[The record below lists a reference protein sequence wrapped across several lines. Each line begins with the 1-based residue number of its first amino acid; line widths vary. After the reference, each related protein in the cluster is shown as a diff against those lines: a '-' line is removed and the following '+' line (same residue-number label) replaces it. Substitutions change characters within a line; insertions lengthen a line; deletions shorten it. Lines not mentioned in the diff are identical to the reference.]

1 MCGVIAFVSTT
12 EKQNPAQFLVE
23 ALKRLEYRGYDSW
36 GVASGEDMNLVKKA
50 GRISGVSFADG
61 EVQPAFAG
69 LGHTRWA
76 THGGV
81 TDENAHPHLDCTGK
95 IAVVHN
101 GIIENWEELRIELE
115 ERGHTF
121 SSETDTEVVAHLVE
135 EAINHK
141 PVAISQFTEAVRQVF
156 NQLEGLNA
164 IVAYCPQL
172 RLDVESSKL
181 LGGAVRRPDETS
193 DLASAG
199 TFGPVIVGFRNGS
212 PMIVGVGEGESFLA
226 SDIPAFF
233 PYP

>member
-12 EKQNPAQFLVE
+12 EKQNPAQFLVD

-36 GVASGEDMNLVKKA
+36 GVAYGGGPDVAKKT
-50 GRISGVSFADG
+50 GRISGINFSDS
-61 EVQPAFAG
+61 EVEPAFAG

-81 TDENAHPHLDCTGK
+81 TDANAHPHLDCTGQ

-101 GIIENWEELRIELE
+101 GIVENWEELKEGLV

-121 SSETDTEVVAHLVE
+121 RSETDTEVVSHLIE
-135 EAINHK
+135 ERINSEQLSINK
-141 PVAISQFTEAVRQVF
+141 FVEAVRQVF

-164 IVAYCPQL
+164 IVVYLPQL
-172 RLDVESSKL
+172 R
-181 LGGAVRRPDETS
+181 A
-193 DLASAG
+193 
-199 TFGPVIVGFRNGS
+199 IVGFRNGS

-226 SDIPAFF
+226 
-233 PYP
+233 